1 MLFSKRDVA
10 NLLRRK
16 LKNGL
21 FGSSCG
27 RSRKCNRYSK
37 SEKRKATTAGSDNII
52 SNPKALLQGFIL
64 TQCQDRNVTGQY
76 SVRRNRNI
84 RFSCTFDAENGDAEL
99 PADIQ
104 LANAFPNPRLR
115 HFYFKDGVLFIDLY
129 IVKNM
134 VGSEANRSR
143 YCQ

>member
-27 RSRKCNRYSK
+27 RSRKCSRYSK

-64 TQCQDRNVTGQY
+64 TPCESRDSFIVYYNG
-76 SVRRNRNI
+76 VRTQIQRRINGALNNAKRSGI
-84 RFSCTFDAENGDAEL
+84 FFATPFGVISSKSDTKIAE
-99 PADIQ
+99 
-104 LANAFPNPRLR
+104 
-115 HFYFKDGVLFIDLY
+115 
-129 IVKNM
+129 
-134 VGSEANRSR
+134 
-143 YCQ
+143 